1 MQYIGDELP
10 KRGEG
15 LGQFANLRGE
25 FTKKRIWWGDVFDG
39 GGWGALTLTPDTD
52 TIILIIII

>member
-1 MQYIGDELP
+1 MQYTGDELP

-25 FTKKRIWWGDVFDG
+25 FTKKEGLMG
-39 GGWGALTLTPDTD
+39 
-52 TIILIIII
+52 

>member
-25 FTKKRIWWGDVFDG
+25 FTKKEGLMG
-39 GGWGALTLTPDTD
+39 
-52 TIILIIII
+52 